1 MIWMDIVVTI
11 ILIFSFLAGIKAG
24 IVNSLFSLV
33 IFIIGLVITS
43 YYYSFVASLLSFLPN
58 DDWSMFFGF
67 LVTMVV
73 VGILLSLVCIIPR
86 QVIKTI
92 WSGEGFFGLVG
103 GVFNVFN
110 TALGLVVFMIL
121 LQQYPIIPFL
131 NNLLAKSS
139 ILTWLWANFGFIYL
153 LLPVVFRGVKS

>member
-1 MIWMDIVVTI
+1 
-11 ILIFSFLAGIKAG
+11 
-24 IVNSLFSLV
+24 
-33 IFIIGLVITS
+33 
-43 YYYSFVASLLSFLPN
+43 
-58 DDWSMFFGF
+58 MFFGF
-67 LVTMVV
+67 LVTIIVV
-73 VGILLSLVCIIPR
+73 SIVLSLIFIIPR
-86 QVIKTI
+86 QVLKTI

-121 LQQYPIIPFL
+121 LQQYPIMPFL

-153 LLPVVFRGVKS
+153 LLPVAFRGIKS